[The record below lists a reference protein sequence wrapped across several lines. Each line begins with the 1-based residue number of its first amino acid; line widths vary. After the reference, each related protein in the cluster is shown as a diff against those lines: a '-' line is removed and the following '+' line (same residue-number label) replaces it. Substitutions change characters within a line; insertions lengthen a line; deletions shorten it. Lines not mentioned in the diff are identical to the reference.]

1 MEIRRPRPNL
11 KLLSQYR
18 AMISY
23 LGLMLGLAGSMMLLP
38 LLVILVWPEE
48 IPYVVHFLVPGLVLM
63 VGGTVVYYRFRQ
75 HDIVLTM
82 QDGGLIVLLSWMG
95 ACLFSSWPLMA
106 IEDLTFTQAVFEAVS
121 GWTTTGLSVV
131 DVTTA
136 THMTLLWRSTMQ
148 LIGGAGFAI
157 IMLIAL
163 AGPVGIGLPTAEG
176 RGEQLLPHVRGS
188 ARLVFLMYSVY
199 VVVGIGAYRVAGMNW
214 FDAVNHAFAAVSTG
228 GFSTRPESIGDWNS
242 IRIEAVSLP
251 LMFLGNFNFLTA
263 YLLWR
268 GRVKAVWRNGEVR
281 FVAVFLSLWVL
292 LLFLLVCWGLY
303 PNLEKSI
310 RVAVF
315 AAVTCI
321 TTTGFS
327 TVTYTNWNAFGILLL
342 IIGMLI
348 GGGVGSTAGGMKQF
362 RILLLCKAIGWEIRR
377 ALLPASA
384 VVEPSVW
391 HGEERQY
398 VSDTQLRGVA
408 VFVFLYLLA
417 GVVGTAILTAH
428 GIPLQEAWF
437 EFASAQ
443 GTVGLSI
450 GVTRPDAPSLV
461 LWTQTVGMF
470 LGRLEFLIVFEGIV
484 KMWQDLP
491 VLGRSLR
498 S

>member
-1 MEIRRPRPNL
+1 
-11 KLLSQYR
+11 
-18 AMISY
+18 
-23 LGLMLGLAGSMMLLP
+23 
-38 LLVILVWPEE
+38 
-48 IPYVVHFLVPGLVLM
+48 
-63 VGGTVVYYRFRQ
+63 
-75 HDIVLTM
+75 
-82 QDGGLIVLLSWMG
+82 
-95 ACLFSSWPLMA
+95 
-106 IEDLTFTQAVFEAVS
+106 
-121 GWTTTGLSVV
+121 
-131 DVTTA
+131 
-136 THMTLLWRSTMQ
+136 
-148 LIGGAGFAI
+148 
-157 IMLIAL
+157 MLIAL
-163 AGPVGIGLPTAEG
+163 TGPVGIGLPTAEG
-176 RGEQLLPHVRGS
+176 RGEQLLPHVRES
-188 ARLVFLMYSVY
+188 ARVVVLIYSAY

-228 GFSTRPESIGDWNS
+228 GFSTRPESIGYWNS
-242 IRIEAVSLP
+242 IPIEAVSLP
-251 LMFLGNFNFLTA
+251 LMLLGNFNFLTA

-268 GRVKAVWRNGEVR
+268 GRVKAVLHNGEVR
-281 FVAVFLSLWVL
+281 FMAVFFPLCAL
-292 LLFLLVCWGLY
+292 LLFLLVCWGIY
-303 PNLEKSI
+303 PSLEKSI

-315 AAVTCI
+315 EAVTCI

-391 HGEERQY
+391 HGEERWY
-398 VSDTQLRGVA
+398 VSDTQLCGVA

-417 GVVGTAILTAH
+417 CVVGTAILTAH
-428 GIPLQEAWF
+428 GIPLQEALF

-461 LWTQTVGMF
+461 LWTQIVGMF